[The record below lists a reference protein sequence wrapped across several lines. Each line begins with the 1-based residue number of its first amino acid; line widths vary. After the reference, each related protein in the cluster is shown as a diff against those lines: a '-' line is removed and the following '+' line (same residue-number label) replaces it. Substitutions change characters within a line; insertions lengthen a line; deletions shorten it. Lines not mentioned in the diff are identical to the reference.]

1 MIEREVRHFSSG
13 AASEKRH
20 GHHEGCSSF
29 GTPTAALDICGVLIK
44 MPRST
49 QERCSLGDRLC
60 GALIRRRH
68 GSANV
73 ATC

>member
-20 GHHEGCSSF
+20 GHLKGYGSF
-29 GTPTAALDICGVLIK
+29 GTLMAELDICGVLIK

-60 GALIRRRH
+60 GAPIRRRH